1 MKDKVLL
8 NDTWVHP
15 EAKLNAKPRAKA
27 NASPPKG
34 GRGHIRE
41 IDVEEAIDPYAG
53 WDYYHETQDEQWE
66 YDPAEEEWE
75 EDTPASSGGIPPS
88 A

>member
-1 MKDKVLL
+1 MGPSRSK
-8 NDTWVHP
+8 
-15 EAKLNAKPRAKA
+15 AKGKAKGKGKGKP
-27 NASPPKG
+27 SEG

-41 IDVEEAIDPYAG
+41 IDAEQTDDPYAG
-53 WDYYHETQDEQWE
+53 WDYYDETQHEQLE

-75 EDTPASSGGIPPS
+75 EDTPASSGGMPPS